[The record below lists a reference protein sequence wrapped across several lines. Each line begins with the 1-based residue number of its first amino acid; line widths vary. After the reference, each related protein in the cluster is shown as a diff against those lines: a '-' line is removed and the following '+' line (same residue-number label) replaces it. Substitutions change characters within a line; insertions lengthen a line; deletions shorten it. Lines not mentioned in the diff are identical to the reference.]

1 MRRHG
6 AGWVDEPLE
15 AALDAALAE
24 DRRAGAAALAAEYA
38 PDRAAAA
45 LLALKPVARPREW
58 SVVRWSKQAAKAV
71 ARGEADRLRREAAEA
86 EVGRKRAEV
95 EALVGQL
102 RALTTTVEQ
111 LAAAQADIAGFRRET
126 VQVLGTRLA
135 GQTEEA
141 EALRREV
148 AILRA
153 DVEKKDLE
161 LVQLRGE
168 RDRLGGILQRLAR
181 R

>member
-1 MRRHG
+1 
-6 AGWVDEPLE
+6 
-15 AALDAALAE
+15 
-24 DRRAGAAALAAEYA
+24 
-38 PDRAAAA
+38 
-45 LLALKPVARPREW
+45 
-58 SVVRWSKQAAKAV
+58 
-71 ARGEADRLRREAAEA
+71 
-86 EVGRKRAEV
+86 V